1 MIQLS
6 PTIGVVNSP
15 PSVATFVRC
24 LIHSQAARQLANLAK
39 KQLLIHLALQL
50 LELELA
56 AAQPKLVV
64 QLAVAPLALGSERC
78 YVAFALLVP
87 A

>member
-56 AAQPKLVV
+56 AAQ
-64 QLAVAPLALGSERC
+64 LAVAPLALGSERC